1 MIAIDISVLVRYVV
15 GSPPDQA
22 RAASTLIEAS
32 EEIGISPVAL
42 VGCAHVLRT
51 QYAVPQSAVIDA
63 LIAFVQRENVRI
75 LGGRT
80 DVIVGMLVRA
90 RTLAGRPIPDAK
102 IVAAAMGAE
111 AEALATFDRGQ
122 SRYGFPVVVPSGGE
136 GR

>member
-1 MIAIDISVLVRYVV
+1 VIAIDTSVLVRYVV

-22 RAASTLIEAS
+22 RTASTLIDAG
-32 EEIGISPVAL
+32 EEIGVSPVAL
-42 VGCAHVLRT
+42 AECAHVLRT

-90 RTLAGRPIPDAK
+90 RTLAGRPIPDAL
-102 IVAAAMGAE
+102 IVAAAMGAD
-111 AEALATFDRGQ
+111 AVALASFDRDQ
-122 SRYGFPVVVPSGGE
+122 ARFGFPVMMPSGRE